1 MMEHEVYLNIQQPAG
16 RHVRRRHSM
25 NFTTDTKLIDD
36 CGSDIGK
43 IKTVSKEEPYYR
55 KKRDMAVHCMDDHT
69 KIKKKLQLQG
79 EGTPKNPELFNRRAL
94 PGQPKDKSSAHRI
107 RAARRHSISESGFRT
122 DMGDKI
128 TVAEPEDDDFIG
140 FFQWSRSIISNLE
153 EAKAAKNEFKQDHRR
168 YSLKRKESVV
178 LIFSSA
184 SDWALE
190 GDQEEEQGNVL
201 DLGELCDA
209 VEDEWDKR
217 YENPEQLF
225 LETPQVNDFSE
236 EIRWSTTHC
245 LFVLTLYK
253 LPSLNQRLNHQNP
266 RSFQSLFWTAQE
278 IYCAVKR
285 RQHRTF
291 DACNADAVCSGLP
304 IKPSISRNWVID

>member
-1 MMEHEVYLNIQQPAG
+1 MYLNIQQPAG

-225 LETPQVNDFSE
+225 LETPQDQRFQRRNSMEHYSLPFRTDIVQAPIAKPKIEPPKPALLPKSFLDSARNLLCSEAEATPDF
-236 EIRWSTTHC
+236 RRM
-245 LFVLTLYK
+245 
-253 LPSLNQRLNHQNP
+253 QR
-266 RSFQSLFWTAQE
+266 R
-278 IYCAVKR
+278 
-285 RQHRTF
+285 
-291 DACNADAVCSGLP
+291 CSM
-304 IKPSISRNWVID
+304 